1 LKKTSVLII
10 LCVLVSLLYW
20 FTYPLFE
27 NYLVY
32 SGERVTKGAFWTLI
46 TSLFVHFDPSHLV
59 GNMIFLYV
67 FGTAFEEEAGG
78 KVTAIAFFVGGI
90 SSFIASSFYY
100 GFGVPMI
107 GASAAIFTLASAALL
122 VKPLRLSVFFLFVPL
137 GLVAVLYLIFNVFA
151 VVLGFGGNV
160 GYVAHVAGFTIGV
173 PFGIAFSKGKWVK
186 NLGITILLFTAFVAI
201 VFLLQIVSN
210 FL

>member
-1 LKKTSVLII
+1 MLIVI
-10 LCVLVSLLYW
+10 CVLVSLLYW
-20 FTYPLFE
+20 FTDPLFE

-32 SGERVTKGAFWTLI
+32 SGERLTKGAFWTPI
-46 TSLFVHFDPSHLV
+46 TSLFVHFDLSHLI

-67 FGTAFEEEAGG
+67 FGRAFEEESGG
-78 KVTAIAFFVGGI
+78 KVTTVAFFVGGV
-90 SSFIASSFYY
+90 SSFLASSFYY
-100 GFGVPMI
+100 GFEVQMI
-107 GASAAIFTLASAALL
+107 GASAAIFTLAAAAML
-122 VKPLRLSVFFLFVPL
+122 VKPLKLSVLFLFVPL

-160 GYVAHVAGFTIGV
+160 GYVAHVAGFIIGI
-173 PFGIAFSKGKWVK
+173 PFGIAFSKGKWVR

-201 VFLLQIVSN
+201 LFLLQIVRN